1 MKIFYDINFEDNDLR
16 RAAGLQTKA
25 PNFPPYNIVKLDE
38 NRAAIE
44 LAVAGFSISDIDI
57 EQEKDVI
64 NITGKKEKSDGIPDK
79 TYIHK
84 GIAERN
90 FNTSFKIA
98 ENVTVGSASLEN
110 GILSIELNIEKPE
123 KKTIKIDVK
132 S

>member
-1 MKIFYDINFEDNDLR
+1 MSIFYDIDFAGNELR
-16 RAAGLQTKA
+16 RAAGLSVKT
-25 PNFPPYNIVKLDE
+25 PNFPPYNIIKVGDDK
-38 NRAAIE
+38 AIIE
-44 LAVAGFSISDIDI
+44 LAVAGFSISEIEI

-64 NITGKKEKSDGIPDK
+64 KITGKKEKSEIDPDK

-84 GIAERN
+84 GIAERG

-98 ENVTVGSASLEN
+98 ENTTVGKAILEN